1 MSFVL
6 EARMDAIKRLSNE
19 KRMRIEDNLENAKE
33 KIERFSYK
41 FTPGQYADW
50 VHIINFYQMKLALD
64 DLASEVPADSSS
76 KMDNALEAVRLYH
89 TSRQLR
95 LPRIIAS
102 KEVKPDSPYVRTE
115 IFTPCENCYPANDI
129 SGGAMLATL
138 MKPLRPGEEHVG
150 MPMIVHAQEYPEGAL
165 PPSVKAQADEDL
177 YA

>member
-1 MSFVL
+1 
-6 EARMDAIKRLSNE
+6 MDAIKRLSNE
-19 KRMRIEDNLENAKE
+19 MRIRIEDNLDNAKE

-64 DLASEVPADSSS
+64 DLASPADSSS
-76 KMDNALEAVRLYH
+76 KVDNALEAVRQYH

-95 LPRIIAS
+95 RPRLPPT
-102 KEVKPDSPYVRTE
+102 KEVQPDSPYVRTE
-115 IFTPCENCYPANDI
+115 IFTPCENCCPTNDI

-138 MKPLRPGEEHVG
+138 LKPLRPGEEHIG
-150 MPMIVHAQEYPEGAL
+150 MPMIVYAQEYPSGAL
-165 PPSVKAQADEDL
+165 PPSVEGPADEDL